1 MACTTRTEIKLVVN
15 VWFDESLIDPLC
27 EMHSNA
33 GLIQAIPMSTSC
45 ITSLKEDFDFNANY
59 SVVCPIC
66 DDFQYSIRY
75 SIPRNVLI
83 DASDCSIT
91 GTVSMCMN
99 VYICVHVHV
108 RYF

>member
-1 MACTTRTEIKLVVN
+1 MSVMACTTRTEIKLVVT

-27 EMHSNA
+27 EIRNNA
-33 GLIQAIPMSTSC
+33 GLIQAIQMNTCFTSQ
-45 ITSLKEDFDFNANY
+45 KEDFNFNVNY

-66 DDFQYSIRY
+66 DDSQYSIYY

-91 GTVSMCMN
+91 GTVSMCMD
-99 VYICVHVHV
+99 VYI
-108 RYF
+108 